1 MKLLN
6 SFDRSQFFIPIV
18 CSIWAFAP
26 TKTCLGQKTSSPMN
40 RTGSS
45 LTHFLRKYLGNSPLG
60 IDTTTRFMT
69 AQVETAVK
77 KEIVVYVSGRSWCGS
92 GGCTLLVL
100 EPHRSSYKIIGRTST
115 VKLPIRILSS
125 TTNGRQDIGV
135 WVQGGGVR
143 SGYEARLR
151 FDGKQY
157 PSNAAASPRQRSVAK
172 MVGRVLISIDQSAT
186 HLYD

>member
-1 MKLLN
+1 MKLLS
-6 SFDRSQFFIPIV
+6 SFDRSQFLIPMV
-18 CSIWAFAP
+18 CSIWAIAP
-26 TKTCLGQKTSSPMN
+26 TKTCLGQKTSSPT
-40 RTGSS
+40 TGSS

-143 SGYEARLR
+143 SGYETRLR
-151 FDGKQY
+151 FDGEQY
-157 PSNAAASPRQRSVAK
+157 RSNAAVSPRQESVAK
-172 MVGRVLISIDQSAT
+172 MAGRVLISINQSAT